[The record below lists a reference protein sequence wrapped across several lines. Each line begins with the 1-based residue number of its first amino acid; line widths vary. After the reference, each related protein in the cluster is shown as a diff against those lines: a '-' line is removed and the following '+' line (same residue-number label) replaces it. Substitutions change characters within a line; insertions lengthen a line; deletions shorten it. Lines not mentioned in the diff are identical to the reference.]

1 MAQPTE
7 LIPVTERPINAE
19 TPHAALREKVTPAE
33 LFYVRNHF
41 DVPMTEARGWV
52 LTLDGAV
59 ASPGRYTLDD
69 LHALP
74 TNQHLVVMECA
85 GNGRTSLSPPIKG
98 TPWGLGAVSQANFT
112 GTSLRNLP
120 NQPVLRRM
128 RRKCSS
134 SAPIT
139 DR

>member
-85 GNGRTSLSPPIKG
+85 GNGRTSLSPPSKA
-98 TPWGLGAVSQANFT
+98 PLGVWVRSARQTLPAPPC
-112 GTSLRNLP
+112 GTSRTS
-120 NQPVLRRM
+120 R
-128 RRKCSS
+128 S
-134 SAPIT
+134 
-139 DR
+139 